1 MKLKRNSLTMILV
14 VSFLFMALSGCV
26 QQAEPDSAQPPLETV
41 TYSNL
46 TDADSR
52 KLLTEA
58 LADANV
64 DETRTKLLL
73 DRVDQFNASVK
84 SEWLTGGFENAAPTE
99 TRYDPYEMQ
108 DLWTEKNGSF
118 PGYNCRV
125 TAFSLFGEFVTAGVD
140 QPETQGED
148 SLFMDLET
156 LAADPAVLCGDS
168 TSKFC
173 ALFAPVTAA
182 DTTEVADQV
191 KALQAGWSE
200 RGISFEDSSA
210 RLISVVLHDRFSD
223 TDNTLFIGH
232 VGVLLPA
239 EDGSLYFIEKV
250 AFQEPYR
257 LVKIQNRT
265 ELSDYLMEKY
275 KDLVRRKARL
285 MYLPGAD
292 QEDLIQEGMIG
303 LFKAVRDYEKDRDAS
318 FSTFADLCIS
328 RQIYTA
334 VEAGAR
340 KKHAPLNHYVS
351 LSQPEDRDED
361 KQAYEPEDV
370 WEKSPEELVI
380 DQENT
385 RLLEETIEQELTPL
399 EKQVMDLH
407 LTGMGYR
414 EIAKVLGRDGK
425 STDNA
430 LQRSRGKLRRALD
443 KKTEQEKEVLRPSK
457 GEE

>member
-1 MKLKRNSLTMILV
+1 MKKYEECQDDELIRRLRD
-14 VSFLFMALSGCV
+14 GD
-26 QQAEPDSAQPPLETV
+26 DSV
-41 TYSNL
+41 
-46 TDADSR
+46 
-52 KLLTEA
+52 
-58 LADANV
+58 
-64 DETRTKLLL
+64 
-73 DRVDQFNASVK
+73 
-84 SEWLTGGFENAAPTE
+84 
-99 TRYDPYEMQ
+99 M
-108 DLWTEKNGSF
+108 
-118 PGYNCRV
+118 
-125 TAFSLFGEFVTAGVD
+125 
-140 QPETQGED
+140 
-148 SLFMDLET
+148 
-156 LAADPAVLCGDS
+156 
-168 TSKFC
+168 
-173 ALFAPVTAA
+173 
-182 DTTEVADQV
+182 
-191 KALQAGWSE
+191 
-200 RGISFEDSSA
+200 
-210 RLISVVLHDRFSD
+210 
-223 TDNTLFIGH
+223 
-232 VGVLLPA
+232 
-239 EDGSLYFIEKV
+239 
-250 AFQEPYR
+250 
-257 LVKIQNRT
+257 
-265 ELSDYLMEKY
+265 DYLMEKY

-414 EIAKVLGRDGK
+414 EILSHYYTGVSISTSSSSGGGFFGWLHSSAAAESCAGRWIK
-425 STDNA
+425 R
-430 LQRSRGKLRRALD
+430 RSRKRKCCARP
-443 KKTEQEKEVLRPSK
+443 KERNK
-457 GEE
+457 YI

>member
-1 MKLKRNSLTMILV
+1 M
-14 VSFLFMALSGCV
+14 
-26 QQAEPDSAQPPLETV
+26 
-41 TYSNL
+41 
-46 TDADSR
+46 
-52 KLLTEA
+52 
-58 LADANV
+58 
-64 DETRTKLLL
+64 
-73 DRVDQFNASVK
+73 
-84 SEWLTGGFENAAPTE
+84 
-99 TRYDPYEMQ
+99 
-108 DLWTEKNGSF
+108 
-118 PGYNCRV
+118 
-125 TAFSLFGEFVTAGVD
+125 
-140 QPETQGED
+140 
-148 SLFMDLET
+148 
-156 LAADPAVLCGDS
+156 
-168 TSKFC
+168 
-173 ALFAPVTAA
+173 
-182 DTTEVADQV
+182 
-191 KALQAGWSE
+191 
-200 RGISFEDSSA
+200 
-210 RLISVVLHDRFSD
+210 
-223 TDNTLFIGH
+223 
-232 VGVLLPA
+232 
-239 EDGSLYFIEKV
+239 
-250 AFQEPYR
+250 
-257 LVKIQNRT
+257 
-265 ELSDYLMEKY
+265 
-275 KDLVRRKARL
+275 
-285 MYLPGAD
+285 
-292 QEDLIQEGMIG
+292 
-303 LFKAVRDYEKDRDAS
+303 RDYEKDRDAS

>member
-1 MKLKRNSLTMILV
+1 MKLKRNSLTTFLV
-14 VSFLFMALSGCV
+14 VSFLLMALSGCG

-84 SEWLTGGFENAAPTE
+84 SEWLTGGFESAAPTE

-108 DLWTEKNGSF
+108 DLWMEKNGSF
-118 PGYNCRV
+118 PGYNCRI

-173 ALFAPVTAA
+173 ALFAPITAA

-275 KDLVRRKARL
+275 KDMVRKQARA
-285 MYLPGAD
+285 MYLWGGEND
-292 QEDLIQEGMIG
+292 DLIQEGMIG
-303 LFKAVRDYEKDRDAS
+303 LFKAIRDYREERETS
-318 FSTFADLCIS
+318 FFHFAELCIT
-328 RQIYTA
+328 RQIYSA
-334 VEAGAR
+334 IEASNR
-340 KKHAPLNHYVS
+340 KKHAPLNSYVS
-351 LSQPEDRDED
+351 FYSEVSEEGQPLAEYLESERSDN
-361 KQAYEPEDV
+361 PEQRM
-370 WEKSPEELVI
+370 I
-380 DQENT
+380 DQENF
-385 RLLEETIEQELTPL
+385 ELFL
-399 EKQVMDLH
+399 KKVRQSLSKMECEVLDDYLSGLNYQQIAEKM
-407 LTGMGYR
+407 
-414 EIAKVLGRDGK
+414 KK
-425 STDNA
+425 SPKAIDNA
-430 LQRSRGKLRRALD
+430 LQRI
-443 KKTEQEKEVLRPSK
+443 KTKIRVFQNDTLPS
-457 GEE
+457 

>member
-1 MKLKRNSLTMILV
+1 MKKYEE
-14 VSFLFMALSGCV
+14 C
-26 QQAEPDSAQPPLETV
+26 QD
-41 TYSNL
+41 
-46 TDADSR
+46 
-52 KLLTEA
+52 
-58 LADANV
+58 
-64 DETRTKLLL
+64 DELIR
-73 DRVDQFNASVK
+73 
-84 SEWLTGGFENAAPTE
+84 
-99 TRYDPYEMQ
+99 
-108 DLWTEKNGSF
+108 
-118 PGYNCRV
+118 
-125 TAFSLFGEFVTAGVD
+125 
-140 QPETQGED
+140 
-148 SLFMDLET
+148 
-156 LAADPAVLCGDS
+156 
-168 TSKFC
+168 
-173 ALFAPVTAA
+173 
-182 DTTEVADQV
+182 
-191 KALQAGWSE
+191 
-200 RGISFEDSSA
+200 
-210 RLISVVLHDRFSD
+210 RLRD
-223 TDNTLFIGH
+223 G
-232 VGVLLPA
+232 
-239 EDGSLYFIEKV
+239 DGSV
-250 AFQEPYR
+250 M
-257 LVKIQNRT
+257 
-265 ELSDYLMEKY
+265 DYLMEKY

-351 LSQPEDRDED
+351 LSQPEDL
-361 KQAYEPEDV
+361 